1 MSFTTTEM
9 NSSFVNHL
17 EGLLKNIYSDEG
29 ELNSS
34 NELNTSSSEL
44 SLDYKDLPIKPEDIF
59 NSNEDEDEIKTEAN
73 SQQTFISSFQRQMP
87 INRTQTLNEQTS
99 TAHLNMFNRTNRK
112 YSKTH
117 FITNNN
123 NFNMFQQPFVPVNQP
138 QTNPSSQQAYSSQLQ
153 FSARNTNIKRTFNH
167 HQLLNNNNNQLF
179 ELNREN
185 KRFNTTTQINN
196 NNSGMFIQQPQQIPF
211 NCLFNENKN
220 QEMEKLIEE
229 LEYHLNIS
237 KSITTNIFFSLKHKF
252 IPLLK
257 NQIGSRLLQN
267 YLPYTNTEIISL
279 IYQEL
284 SDKLTFLLPDPYAN
298 YFCIKL
304 FQNLSLKERIS
315 FLTNIS
321 KQIVHL
327 STNKISTCSI
337 QSLIANINTKKEKEL
352 FVKSINKVIKKLAYD
367 SCGAHVLEKMLICF
381 EREYTGNIISFV
393 VENFILLANNVNGL
407 CLAKKILVSEY
418 QSENFLY
425 LKLILK
431 ENCLSLIENPYGNY
445 ALQVVIESWNETD
458 LEEIFERILKYST
471 QLTTM
476 KYSSN
481 VLEKCILKSEFFL
494 NRYVE
499 CVLKDIGVLIRNGYG
514 NYVIQTAVKF
524 SKGDIKRMLV
534 IAIENNL
541 DCLCERKLISKWKTI
556 IGMNNRFV

>member
-29 ELNSS
+29 DLNSS

-73 SQQTFISSFQRQMP
+73 SQQTFTSSFQRQMP

-123 NFNMFQQPFVPVNQP
+123 FNMFQQPFVPINQP

-153 FSARNTNIKRTFNH
+153 FSARNTNIKKTFNH

-196 NNSGMFIQQPQQIPF
+196 TNSGMFIQQPQQIPF
-211 NCLFNENKN
+211 NCLFNENKK
-220 QEMEKLIEE
+220 QEMEILIEE

-367 SCGAHVLEKMLICF
+367 SCGAHVLEKVLICF

-407 CLAKKILVSEY
+407 CLAKKILISEY

-425 LKLILK
+425 LKLLLK

-445 ALQVVIESWNETD
+445 ALQVVIESWNEID
-458 LEEIFERILKYST
+458 LEEVFERILKYST

-499 CVLKDIGVLIRNGYG
+499 CVVKDIGVLIRNGYG

-524 SKGDIKRMLV
+524 SKGDFKRMLV

>member
-29 ELNSS
+29 DLNSS

-73 SQQTFISSFQRQMP
+73 SQQTFTSSFQRQMP

-123 NFNMFQQPFVPVNQP
+123 FNMFQQPFVPINQP

-153 FSARNTNIKRTFNH
+153 FSARNTNIKKTFNH

-179 ELNREN
+179 ELTREN

-196 NNSGMFIQQPQQIPF
+196 TNSGMFIQQPQQIPF
-211 NCLFNENKN
+211 NCLFNENKK
-220 QEMEKLIEE
+220 QEMEILIEE

-367 SCGAHVLEKMLICF
+367 SCGAHVLEKVLICF

-425 LKLILK
+425 LKLILQ

-445 ALQVVIESWNETD
+445 ALQVVIESWNEID

-499 CVLKDIGVLIRNGYG
+499 CVVKDIGILIRNGYG

-524 SKGDIKRMLV
+524 SKGDYKRMLV

>member
-1 MSFTTTEM
+1 M
-9 NSSFVNHL
+9 NSSFINHL

-29 ELNSS
+29 DLNSS

-73 SQQTFISSFQRQMP
+73 SQQTFTSSFQRQMP

-123 NFNMFQQPFVPVNQP
+123 FNMFQQPFVPINQP

-153 FSARNTNIKRTFNH
+153 FSARNTNIKKTFNH

-179 ELNREN
+179 ELTREN

-196 NNSGMFIQQPQQIPF
+196 TNSGMFIQQPQQIPF
-211 NCLFNENKN
+211 NCLFNENKK
-220 QEMEKLIEE
+220 QEMEILIEE

-367 SCGAHVLEKMLICF
+367 SCGAHVLEKVLICF

-425 LKLILK
+425 LKLILQ

-445 ALQVVIESWNETD
+445 ALQVVIESWNEID
-458 LEEIFERILKYST
+458 LEEVFERILKYST

-499 CVLKDIGVLIRNGYG
+499 CVVKDIGILIRNGYG

-524 SKGDIKRMLV
+524 SKGDYKRMLV

>member
-29 ELNSS
+29 DLNSS

-73 SQQTFISSFQRQMP
+73 SQQTFTSSFQRQMP

-123 NFNMFQQPFVPVNQP
+123 FNMFQQPFVPINQP

-153 FSARNTNIKRTFNH
+153 FSARNTNIKKTFNH

-196 NNSGMFIQQPQQIPF
+196 TNSGMFIQQPQQIPF
-211 NCLFNENKN
+211 NCLFNENKK
-220 QEMEKLIEE
+220 QEMEILIEE

-304 FQNLSLKERIS
+304 FQNISLKERIS

-367 SCGAHVLEKMLICF
+367 NCGAHVLEKVLICF

-407 CLAKKILVSEY
+407 CLAKKILISEY

-425 LKLILK
+425 LKLLLK

-445 ALQVVIESWNETD
+445 ALQVVIESWNEID
-458 LEEIFERILKYST
+458 LEEVFERILKYST

-499 CVLKDIGVLIRNGYG
+499 CVVKDIGVLIRNGYG

-524 SKGDIKRMLV
+524 SKGDFKRMLV

>member
-29 ELNSS
+29 DLNSS

-73 SQQTFISSFQRQMP
+73 SQQAFTSSFQRQMP

-123 NFNMFQQPFVPVNQP
+123 FNMFQQPFVPINQP
-138 QTNPSSQQAYSSQLQ
+138 QTNPLSQQAYSSQLQ
-153 FSARNTNIKRTFNH
+153 FSARNTNIKKTFNH

-179 ELNREN
+179 ELTREN

-196 NNSGMFIQQPQQIPF
+196 TNSGMFIQQPQQIPF
-211 NCLFNENKN
+211 NCLFNENKK
-220 QEMEKLIEE
+220 QEMEILIEE

-367 SCGAHVLEKMLICF
+367 SCGAHVLEKVLICF

-425 LKLILK
+425 LKLILQ

-445 ALQVVIESWNETD
+445 ALQVVIESWNEID

-499 CVLKDIGVLIRNGYG
+499 CVVKDIGILIRNGYG

-524 SKGDIKRMLV
+524 SKGDYKRMLV

>member
-29 ELNSS
+29 DLNSS

-73 SQQTFISSFQRQMP
+73 SQQTFTSSFQRQMP

-123 NFNMFQQPFVPVNQP
+123 FNMFQQPFVPINQP
-138 QTNPSSQQAYSSQLQ
+138 QTNPLSQQAYSSQLQ
-153 FSARNTNIKRTFNH
+153 FSARNTNIKKTFNH

-179 ELNREN
+179 ELTREN

-196 NNSGMFIQQPQQIPF
+196 TNSGMFIQQPQQIPF
-211 NCLFNENKN
+211 NCLFNENKK
-220 QEMEKLIEE
+220 QEMEILIEE

-367 SCGAHVLEKMLICF
+367 SCGAHVLEKVLICF

-425 LKLILK
+425 LKLILQ

-445 ALQVVIESWNETD
+445 ALQVVIESWNEID

-499 CVLKDIGVLIRNGYG
+499 CVVKDIGILIRNGYG

-524 SKGDIKRMLV
+524 SKGDYKRMLV

>member
-29 ELNSS
+29 DLNSS

-73 SQQTFISSFQRQMP
+73 SQQTFTSSFQRQMP

-123 NFNMFQQPFVPVNQP
+123 FNMFQQPFVPINQP

-153 FSARNTNIKRTFNH
+153 FSARNTNIKKTFNH

-179 ELNREN
+179 ELTREN

-196 NNSGMFIQQPQQIPF
+196 TNSGMFIQQPQQIPF
-211 NCLFNENKN
+211 NCLFNENKK
-220 QEMEKLIEE
+220 QEMEILIEE

-352 FVKSINKVIKKLAYD
+352 FIKSINKVIKKLAYD
-367 SCGAHVLEKMLICF
+367 SCGAHVLEKVLICF

-425 LKLILK
+425 LKLILQ

-445 ALQVVIESWNETD
+445 ALQVVIESWNEID
-458 LEEIFERILKYST
+458 LEEVFERILKYST

-499 CVLKDIGVLIRNGYG
+499 CVVKDIGILIRNGYG

-524 SKGDIKRMLV
+524 SKGDYKRMLV

>member
-29 ELNSS
+29 DLNSS

-73 SQQTFISSFQRQMP
+73 SQQTFTSSFQRQMP

-123 NFNMFQQPFVPVNQP
+123 FNMFQQPFVPINQP

-153 FSARNTNIKRTFNH
+153 FSARNTNIKKTFNH

-196 NNSGMFIQQPQQIPF
+196 TNSGMFIQQPQQIPF
-211 NCLFNENKN
+211 NCLFNENKK
-220 QEMEKLIEE
+220 QEMEILIEE

-367 SCGAHVLEKMLICF
+367 NCGAHVLEKVLICF

-407 CLAKKILVSEY
+407 CLAKKILISEY

-425 LKLILK
+425 LKLLLK

-445 ALQVVIESWNETD
+445 ALQVVIESWNEID
-458 LEEIFERILKYST
+458 LEEVFERILKYST

-499 CVLKDIGVLIRNGYG
+499 CVVKDIGVLIRNGYG

-524 SKGDIKRMLV
+524 SKGDFKRMLV

>member
-29 ELNSS
+29 DLNSS

-73 SQQTFISSFQRQMP
+73 SQQTFTSSFQRQMP

-123 NFNMFQQPFVPVNQP
+123 FNMFQQPFVPINQP
-138 QTNPSSQQAYSSQLQ
+138 QTNPSLQQAYSSQLQ
-153 FSARNTNIKRTFNH
+153 FSARNTNIKKTFNH

-196 NNSGMFIQQPQQIPF
+196 TNSGMFIQQPQQIPF
-211 NCLFNENKN
+211 NCLFNENKK
-220 QEMEKLIEE
+220 QEMEILIEE

-367 SCGAHVLEKMLICF
+367 SCGAHVLEKVLICF

-407 CLAKKILVSEY
+407 CLAKKILISEY

-425 LKLILK
+425 LKLLLK

-445 ALQVVIESWNETD
+445 ALQVVIESWNEID
-458 LEEIFERILKYST
+458 LEEVFERILKYST

-499 CVLKDIGVLIRNGYG
+499 CVVKDIGVLIRNGYG

-524 SKGDIKRMLV
+524 SKGDFKRMLV

>member
-220 QEMEKLIEE
+220 QEMEILIEE

-267 YLPYTNTEIISL
+267 YLPYTNSEIISL

>member
-29 ELNSS
+29 DLNSS

-73 SQQTFISSFQRQMP
+73 SQQTFTSSFQRQMP

-123 NFNMFQQPFVPVNQP
+123 FNMFQQPFVPINQP

-153 FSARNTNIKRTFNH
+153 FSARNTNIKKTFNH

-179 ELNREN
+179 ELTREN

-196 NNSGMFIQQPQQIPF
+196 TNSGMFIQQPQQIPF
-211 NCLFNENKN
+211 NCLFNENKK
-220 QEMEKLIEE
+220 QEMEILIEE

-367 SCGAHVLEKMLICF
+367 SCGAHVLEKVLICF

-425 LKLILK
+425 LKLILQ

-445 ALQVVIESWNETD
+445 ALQVVIESWNEID
-458 LEEIFERILKYST
+458 LEEVFERILKYST

-499 CVLKDIGVLIRNGYG
+499 CVVKDIGILIRNGYG

-524 SKGDIKRMLV
+524 SKGDYKRMLV

>member
-220 QEMEKLIEE
+220 QEMEILIEE

>member
-1 MSFTTTEM
+1 MSFTTSEM

-17 EGLLKNIYSDEG
+17 ECLLKNVYSDEG
-29 ELNSS
+29 DLNSS

-59 NSNEDEDEIKTEAN
+59 NLNEDEDELKTEAN
-73 SQQTFISSFQRQMP
+73 SQQTFASSFQRQMP
-87 INRTQTLNEQTS
+87 INKPQTLNEQAS
-99 TAHLNMFNRTNRK
+99 TTHLNMFNRTNRK

-123 NFNMFQQPFVPVNQP
+123 FNMFQPFIPVNQQ
-138 QTNPSSQQAYSSQLQ
+138 QTNPSSHAHSSQLQ
-153 FSARNTNIKRTFNH
+153 FSARNTNIKKTFNH
-167 HQLLNNNNNQLF
+167 HQPFDNNNNQLF

-185 KRFNTTTQINN
+185 KRFNTTNQINN
-196 NNSGMFIQQPQQIPF
+196 NNNGMFIQQPQQIPF
-211 NCLFNENKN
+211 NYLFNENKK
-220 QEMEKLIEE
+220 QEMEILIEE
-229 LEYHLNIS
+229 LEYHLNIT

-257 NQIGSRLLQN
+257 NQFGSRLLQN

-284 SDKLTFLLPDPYAN
+284 SDKLSFLLPDPYAN

-337 QSLIANINTKKEKEL
+337 QSLISNINTKKEKEL

-367 SCGAHVLEKMLICF
+367 SCGAHVLEKVLICF

-425 LKLILK
+425 LKMILK

-445 ALQVVIESWNETD
+445 ALQVVIESWNEID
-458 LEEIFERILKYST
+458 LEDVFERILKYAT

-499 CVLKDIGVLIRNGYG
+499 CVVKDIGILIRNGYG

-524 SKGDIKRMLV
+524 SKGDIKGML
-534 IAIENNL
+534 IMAIENNL
-541 DCLCERKLISKWKTI
+541 ECLCERKLIYKWKTI

>member
-44 SLDYKDLPIKPEDIF
+44 SVDYKDLPIKPEDIF

-220 QEMEKLIEE
+220 QEMEILIEE

>member
-1 MSFTTTEM
+1 
-9 NSSFVNHL
+9 
-17 EGLLKNIYSDEG
+17 
-29 ELNSS
+29 
-34 NELNTSSSEL
+34 
-44 SLDYKDLPIKPEDIF
+44 
-59 NSNEDEDEIKTEAN
+59 
-73 SQQTFISSFQRQMP
+73 
-87 INRTQTLNEQTS
+87 
-99 TAHLNMFNRTNRK
+99 
-112 YSKTH
+112 
-117 FITNNN
+117 
-123 NFNMFQQPFVPVNQP
+123 
-138 QTNPSSQQAYSSQLQ
+138 
-153 FSARNTNIKRTFNH
+153 
-167 HQLLNNNNNQLF
+167 
-179 ELNREN
+179 
-185 KRFNTTTQINN
+185 
-196 NNSGMFIQQPQQIPF
+196 MFIQQPQQIPF
-211 NCLFNENKN
+211 NCLFNENKK
-220 QEMEKLIEE
+220 QEMEILIEE

-367 SCGAHVLEKMLICF
+367 SCGAHVLEKVLICF

-393 VENFILLANNVNGL
+393 VDNFILLANNVNGL

-425 LKLILK
+425 LKLILQ

-445 ALQVVIESWNETD
+445 ALQVVIESWNEID

-499 CVLKDIGVLIRNGYG
+499 CVVKDIGVLIRNGYG

-524 SKGDIKRMLV
+524 SKGDYYENSYRQRKRHQPPNSRGRGNTPHPL
-534 IAIENNL
+534 
-541 DCLCERKLISKWKTI
+541 RS
-556 IGMNNRFV
+556 

>member
-167 HQLLNNNNNQLF
+167 HQPLNNNNNQLF